1 MGPDSLP
8 RNVLSTTVGQGPM
21 YKINPVKGDE
31 WSCNDVHILTLVHT
45 ETGKIKDVP
54 LNEYLQWSKTQK
66 HLWKQFSVGV
76 DFPERQK
83 LTVDPYFLGV
93 WLGDGTKSLKGVSV
107 SKDDAAIVAIMEKMA
122 HDWDLKLYPDRTK
135 SCTTWHLFTERG
147 TTNPLLNA
155 MREYMQNKQVSK
167 EILTSSR
174 EERLE
179 FLAGCLDSDGH
190 LIHNVYDF
198 VQKNKEYMAAVK
210 FVARSLGFK
219 VVAGKDKEVDGE
231 IYQRC
236 FISGKTHLIP
246 CRIPR
251 KKATER
257 TQIKDALRT
266 GFKVSEPE
274 QGEYAGFTLDGDG
287 RFLLGDFTVTHNT
300 ELAKALASFLF
311 EDEANLIRFDMS
323 EFMEKHTVARLIGA
337 PPGYKG
343 AEEGGQL
350 TEAVKNKPYSV
361 VLFDE
366 VEKGHPDV
374 FNLLLQILD
383 DGRLTD
389 SQGTL
394 VDFKNTVII
403 MTSNVGS
410 QFLLESTIEHGHV
423 VEEAKES
430 AMEDMKK
437 HFRPEFLGRIDEIV
451 FFHGLTRRDIDTI
464 ADIHIKK
471 IEGLVAHK
479 KLKLNLSAAA
489 KEYVIN
495 LGFQPAYGARPLRR
509 ALQRYLQDP
518 LSLEILKDRFVVG
531 DTIYVD
537 MVNNDLTFEK
547 SSST

>member
-1 MGPDSLP
+1 
-8 RNVLSTTVGQGPM
+8 
-21 YKINPVKGDE
+21 
-31 WSCNDVHILTLVHT
+31 
-45 ETGKIKDVP
+45 
-54 LNEYLQWSKTQK
+54 
-66 HLWKQFSVGV
+66 
-76 DFPERQK
+76 
-83 LTVDPYFLGV
+83 
-93 WLGDGTKSLKGVSV
+93 
-107 SKDDAAIVAIMEKMA
+107 
-122 HDWDLKLYPDRTK
+122 
-135 SCTTWHLFTERG
+135 
-147 TTNPLLNA
+147 
-155 MREYMQNKQVSK
+155 
-167 EILTSSR
+167 
-174 EERLE
+174 
-179 FLAGCLDSDGH
+179 
-190 LIHNVYDF
+190 
-198 VQKNKEYMAAVK
+198 
-210 FVARSLGFK
+210 
-219 VVAGKDKEVDGE
+219 
-231 IYQRC
+231 
-236 FISGKTHLIP
+236 
-246 CRIPR
+246 
-251 KKATER
+251 
-257 TQIKDALRT
+257 
-266 GFKVSEPE
+266 
-274 QGEYAGFTLDGDG
+274 
-287 RFLLGDFTVTHNT
+287 
-300 ELAKALASFLF
+300 
-311 EDEANLIRFDMS
+311 MS

-350 TEAVKNKPYSV
+350 TEAVKAKPYSV

-471 IEGLVAHK
+471 IEGLLAHK